1 MAMRCY
7 FCGREQGP
15 KAPGF
20 CRWCGRPLTATP
32 ASELFGR
39 RYILNRL
46 DDLARAGV
54 LDADAAERVRRA
66 MLGELGEAPTP
77 ERPAPPVAASSVDA
91 VPAVQSR
98 PMR

>member
-15 KAPGF
+15 NARGF
-20 CRWCGRPLTATP
+20 CLSCGRPLTATP

-46 DDLARAGV
+46 DDLARGRV
-54 LDADAAERVRRA
+54 LDADSPERGRRA
-66 MLGELGEAPTP
+66 TPLEAGGAPKPKPAAPARPTP
-77 ERPAPPVAASSVDA
+77 VDA
-91 VPAVQSR
+91 VSAAQS
-98 PMR
+98 PPWP